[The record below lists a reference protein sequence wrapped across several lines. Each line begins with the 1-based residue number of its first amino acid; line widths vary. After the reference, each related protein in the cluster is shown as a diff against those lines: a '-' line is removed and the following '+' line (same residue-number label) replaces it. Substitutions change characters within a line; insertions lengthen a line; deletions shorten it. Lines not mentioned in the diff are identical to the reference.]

1 MIKAIVVEDESW
13 VRKGIVGMIDWSR
26 HGLTLAGEAENGEEA
41 WRLIEAQRPALIVT
55 DMKMPKEDG
64 LRLLR
69 RLEAIELD
77 CEIIVLSGYS
87 DYGYMKQAIHSG
99 VREYLLKPVD
109 ADELNAALAS
119 AMARI
124 ERKRKERGDR
134 SFLAAEQALRRL
146 IAGEAAAGGDSPL
159 PEPLAAFGA
168 LASFSV
174 MAVLPLPKEAGP
186 VTAAAGSEPPPLAA
200 VIREAAWPWRQA
212 VVFQGADGMALVLW
226 GGDGRRPGR
235 QAAEQREAA
244 EALAAVLAE
253 RLGLAARIG
262 IGGWKAGTAGI
273 RPSYEEARRA
283 LRFERSGAAD
293 VVAYEEVRH
302 LPARDNVRI
311 VEESQLAYL
320 LEKGK
325 SDELACLVRAFFAA
339 ERERRVVRLPD
350 LHKAVIALLL
360 AAESC
365 CRKAGAEPP
374 AFAGG
379 GESYLER
386 VEAIQSLKALE
397 SWCVGAVLQTADDLR
412 NRGGSGNGI
421 DIASDIQKYLEIH
434 YAEDIHLIE
443 LARKYYMNHI
453 YLSRLFKQQTGENFI
468 DCLTR
473 IRMNKARELLRHG
486 GLKMREV
493 AEMVGYQNPYYFA
506 KSYRKFFGDT
516 EEGVVSDLRES

>member
-1 MIKAIVVEDESW
+1 MIQAIIVEDESW
-13 VRKGIVGMIDWSR
+13 VRKGIVGMIDWER
-26 HGLTLAGEAENGEEA
+26 HGLTLAGEAENGEDA
-41 WRLIEAQRPALIVT
+41 WRLIETVRPALVIT

-64 LRLLR
+64 LQLLR
-69 RLEAIELD
+69 RLETIEPG

-99 VREYLLKPVD
+99 VCEYLLKPVD
-109 ADELNAALAS
+109 AAELNAALAN
-119 AMARI
+119 AMERI

-134 SFLAAEQALRRL
+134 SSLAAEQAFVRL
-146 IAGEAAAGGDSPL
+146 IAGETADGASL
-159 PEPLAAFGA
+159 PEPLASLGEWV
-168 LASFSV
+168 SFSV
-174 MAVLPLPKEAGP
+174 MAVLSLPKEAVAPWG
-186 VTAAAGSEPPPLAA
+186 AAGSVGPPQLAA
-200 VIREAAWPWRQA
+200 VIREAARPWRQA
-212 VVFQGADGMALVLW
+212 VVFTSADGMALVLW
-226 GGDGRRPGR
+226 GGDGQRPGR

-244 EALAAVLAE
+244 EAIAGSLAE
-253 RLGLAARIG
+253 RFGVAARIG
-262 IGGWKAGTAGI
+262 IGGWKAGAAGI
-273 RPSYEEARRA
+273 RPSHEEARRA
-283 LRFERSGAAD
+283 LRFERIGATD
-293 VVAYEEVRH
+293 VVAYDEVRH
-302 LPARDNVRI
+302 LSARDDMRI
-311 VEESQLAYL
+311 VEESQIAYL

-325 SDELACLVRAFFAA
+325 PDELAGLLRSFFAA

-374 AFAGG
+374 AFTGS

-386 VEAIQSLKALE
+386 VEAIHSLAALE
-397 SWCVGAVLQTADDLR
+397 AWSVDAMQQTAGYMR
-412 NRGGSGNGI
+412 NRSGNGV
-421 DIASDIQKYLEIH
+421 DIAQEIQKYLEAH

-506 KSYRKFFGDT
+506 RSYRKFFAGAD
-516 EEGVVSDLRES
+516 EGSAADLQES